1 MGKSYVTKNNTSD
14 WKITDSDSSKF
25 SWIVDPVTGE
35 KTRNPNFIK
44 DYMSHIWGCTV
55 EFDII
60 FVSTHKE
67 VRKALLD
74 SAGNFPFFIAYPKR
88 EAKDFYL
95 ECYKQ
100 RGSNDAFIKLM
111 NDHWDEFIDEI
122 EEDIAKNRQIIGIQ
136 LDSGE
141 HLSIEML
148 KKRLAFDFPDRIR
161 FQLAYY
167 RKA

>member
-1 MGKSYVTKNNTSD
+1 
-14 WKITDSDSSKF
+14 
-25 SWIVDPVTGE
+25 
-35 KTRNPNFIK
+35 
-44 DYMSHIWGCTV
+44 
-55 EFDII
+55 
-60 FVSTHKE
+60 
-67 VRKALLD
+67 
-74 SAGNFPFFIAYPKR
+74 
-88 EAKDFYL
+88 
-95 ECYKQ
+95 
-100 RGSNDAFIKLM
+100 M